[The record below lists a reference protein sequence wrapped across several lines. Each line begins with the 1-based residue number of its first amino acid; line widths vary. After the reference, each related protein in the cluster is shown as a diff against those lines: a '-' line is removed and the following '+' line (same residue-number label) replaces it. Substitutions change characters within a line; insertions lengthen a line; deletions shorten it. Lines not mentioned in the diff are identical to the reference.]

1 MKTMNRWILWLVLCM
16 TSFTSLATDLNAPP
30 LDQRISLGLTE
41 VEKASFLSEMRQM
54 LASIQGIISGIAKED
69 SGQIIKFARYSGNR
83 MARATP
89 LSIKAKT
96 PMAFKEI
103 GAPTHMMFEE
113 LVVRA
118 ETDDMQTLTELT
130 GRIMKQCL
138 ACHEMFK
145 TN

>member
-1 MKTMNRWILWLVLCM
+1 MKMMNRWILWLVLCM
-16 TSFTSLATDLNAPP
+16 TSLTSLATDLKPIS
-30 LDQRISLGLTE
+30 LDQRINLGLTE
-41 VEKASFLSEMRQM
+41 VEKANFLSEMRQM
-54 LASIQGIISGIAKED
+54 LASIQGIVAGIAKED
-69 SGQIIKFARYSGNR
+69 TDQIIKFARYSGNR

-89 LSIKAKT
+89 LSVKAKT

-130 GRIMKQCL
+130 GRIMQQCL
-138 ACHEMFK
+138 ACHDMFK
-145 TN
+145 AN